1 MGNMINYTWKILKV
15 FSDGELITGVKYS
28 MIGTDN
34 QTSIVSEGNH
44 QFIDP
49 ELKIAFADVTEK
61 DIIDWLEKDT
71 FRDGQ
76 SHVKSGIERQF
87 NALIPKEVD
96 APWMPATFTIG
107 T

>member
-1 MGNMINYTWKILKV
+1 MINYTWKILKV
-15 FSDGELITGVKYS
+15 FSEGELITGVQYS

-44 QFIDP
+44 KFLDP
-49 ELKIAFADVTEK
+49 ELEIPFADVTEANV
-61 DIIDWLEKDT
+61 IEWLEKDT

-87 NALIPKEVD
+87 KALIPQEVD
-96 APWMPATFTIG
+96 APWMPKTFTVE
-107 T
+107 

>member
-1 MGNMINYTWKILKV
+1 MINYTWKILKV

-49 ELKIAFADVTEK
+49 ELNIPFADVTEK
-61 DIIDWLEKDT
+61 DIIDWLEKET

-87 NALIPKEVD
+87 KTLIHQEVD
-96 APWMPATFTIG
+96 APWMPKTFTVG
-107 T
+107 N

>member
-1 MGNMINYTWKILKV
+1 MINYTWKILKV

-61 DIIDWLEKDT
+61 DIINWLEKDT
-71 FRDGQ
+71 FCDGQ

-87 NALIPKEVD
+87 KALIPKEVD
-96 APWMPATFTIG
+96 APWMPKTFTIG

>member
-1 MGNMINYTWKILKV
+1 MINYTWKILKV

-44 QFIDP
+44 QFLDP

-87 NALIPKEVD
+87 NALIPKEID
-96 APWMPATFTIG
+96 APWIPATFTIG

>member
-1 MGNMINYTWKILKV
+1 MINYTWKILKV